1 MPGFHDTLSIPGG
14 GHVQSSLQT
23 RRQNSDVRHC
33 QRAPLPDTNNTTLF
47 LRLFRTNML
56 RGHRILIKIIRYII
70 NSAKHGEDNDA
81 KFGEKIYIKIYYKK
95 KTKGIYYIRLLHQEI

>member
-1 MPGFHDTLSIPGG
+1 MPGFHDTFSIPGG

-47 LRLFRTNML
+47 STFTSYKYFYEGEESSIQDLNTLYF
-56 RGHRILIKIIRYII
+56 I
-70 NSAKHGEDNDA
+70 NSVDHKEEDNA
-81 KFGEKIYIKIYYKK
+81 KFEGEKNM
-95 KTKGIYYIRLLHQEI
+95 